1 MKPNRIKTNS
11 PYVFVKNMIL
21 NFKMNKPYEID
32 GIKAQEYYFFINS
45 VTAIKSIIEDA
56 GLQNDE
62 VKVIC
67 ATNSKNK
74 GILKEIEISEVDNTT
89 KPFTFC
95 TKSVFYGA
103 DFYSKSGLIIIV
115 SECRNK
121 NTMLDIA
128 TDIQQIAGRIRD
140 IDNPFKGIILHVYN
154 TGIGN
159 MTEQEFQS
167 YLNSKIESA
176 EGIIELYNS
185 ETTKY
190 RGKKS
195 LIERINMEN
204 KDELALYN
212 EIDRTVTLNTLKISH
227 MKYKYESVDDVYKN
241 GLAIRE
247 AYIKNN

>member
-1 MKPNRIKTNS
+1 
-11 PYVFVKNMIL
+11 MIL
-21 NFKMNKPYEID
+21 NYKMNQPYEID
-32 GIKAQEYYFFINS
+32 SIKAQEYYFFINS
-45 VTAIKSIIEDA
+45 VTAINTIIEDA
-56 GLQNDE
+56 GLQNEE

-67 ATNSKNK
+67 ANNSKNR
-74 GILKEIEISEVDNTT
+74 GILNGIEISEVDNFT

-103 DFYSKSGLIIIV
+103 DFYSKSGLIVIV

-167 YLNSKIESA
+167 YLNAKIESA

-185 ETTKY
+185 DTTKY

-212 EIDRTVTLNTLKISH
+212 ETDKTVTLNTLKISH
-227 MKYKYESVDDVYKN
+227 MNYKFESVDDVYKN